1 MSQEETREYQLLDED
16 LAWWTENSTK
26 FFVDKN
32 RGKHIAVVNKE
43 PFFGDTYQE
52 AKEKAI
58 AKYPNRRFVVHYILS
73 RRGKSVQA
81 RVVRGSWSVSVRF
94 AQQFT
99 S

>member
-1 MSQEETREYQLLDED
+1 MAVFSVKAGKMSEKETREYQLLNED

-58 AKYPNRRFVVHYILS
+58 ARYPNRRFVVHYIPS
-73 RRGKSVQA
+73 RRGK
-81 RVVRGSWSVSVRF
+81 RI
-94 AQQFT
+94 
-99 S
+99 